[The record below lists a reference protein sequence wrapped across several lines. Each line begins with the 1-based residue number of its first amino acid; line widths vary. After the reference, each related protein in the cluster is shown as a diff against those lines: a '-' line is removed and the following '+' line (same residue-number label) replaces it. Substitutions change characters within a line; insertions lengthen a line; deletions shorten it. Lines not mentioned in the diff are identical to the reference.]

1 MEIHQM
7 DVKTAFL
14 NGDLEEEIYMEQP
27 EGFTHEGEHLVC
39 KLHKSLYGLKQ
50 SPRAWNQKLDA
61 FLKSIEFT
69 RSDADFSVY
78 VAQVKDVKFF
88 IVVYVDDLILVCNNK
103 DKLLQVKEELSRKFE
118 MKDLGDLHFF
128 LGMEVERDRA
138 QRLLYINQI
147 GYLKEILK
155 RFRMEDCK
163 AIGVPLDPKMKLKK
177 NVNKDDEMVKVPYQ
191 QAVGSLMYAMLCT
204 RPDLAYPISVVSQ
217 HMANPSLEHWIAV
230 KRIFRYL
237 QGTLRFKL
245 RFGGLS
251 LQDVVGYCDADWAGD
266 LEDRRSTT
274 GFVFMMGGGATSWS
288 SKRQPTIALSTTEA
302 EYMAS
307 TQATK
312 EAIWMNKLMKELGY
326 MKEKKAMVIRCD
338 NQGAISLTKN
348 PTQHARTKHIDV
360 QHHFVRERVEN
371 GEVTFEYCSTEEMVA
386 DVLTKALPKERHYKL
401 ISMFGLETS

>member
-1 MEIHQM
+1 
-7 DVKTAFL
+7 V
-14 NGDLEEEIYMEQP
+14 
-27 EGFTHEGEHLVC
+27 
-39 KLHKSLYGLKQ
+39 
-50 SPRAWNQKLDA
+50 W
-61 FLKSIEFT
+61 
-69 RSDADFSVY
+69 
-78 VAQVKDVKFF
+78 
-88 IVVYVDDLILVCNNK
+88 NNK

-128 LGMEVERDRA
+128 FGMEVERDRA

-163 AIGVPLDPKMKLKK
+163 AIGVPLDPKTKLKK

-191 QAVGSLMYAMLCT
+191 QVVGSLMYAMLCT

-237 QGTLRFKL
+237 QGTLQFKL

-251 LQDVVGYCDADWAGD
+251 PQDVVGYCDADWAGD

-274 GFVFMMGGGATSWS
+274 GFVFMMGGGTTSWS

-312 EAIWMNKLMKELGY
+312 EAIWMTKFMKELGY
-326 MKEKKAMVIRCD
+326 RKEKKAMVIRCD

-386 DVLTKALPKERHYKL
+386 DVLTKALPK
-401 ISMFGLETS
+401 